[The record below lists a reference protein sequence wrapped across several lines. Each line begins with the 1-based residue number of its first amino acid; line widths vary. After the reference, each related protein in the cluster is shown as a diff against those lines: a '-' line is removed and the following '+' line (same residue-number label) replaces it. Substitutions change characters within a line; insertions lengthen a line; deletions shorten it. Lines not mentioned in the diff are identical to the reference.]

1 MLVVVV
7 LLYIHSGGSSATT
20 LYVHRIKEVIIIK
33 INWNFCRQLI
43 FVKQRVICEHK
54 PPVRIHTHTCMHAQ
68 HIYNYNYYSAS
79 GLNMYS
85 IT

>member
-20 LYVHRIKEVIIIK
+20 LYVHRIKEVIII
-33 INWNFCRQLI
+33 NWNFCRQLI

-54 PPVRIHTHTCMHAQ
+54 PSVCIYTYVHACMHN
-68 HIYNYNYYSAS
+68 IYTIII
-79 GLNMYS
+79 
-85 IT
+85 ITLHQV